1 MLAKYTDFSPL
12 VERVFSDSFFR
23 DFAAPNWHQGIF
35 AADIVQSDNAV
46 TLHLDMPGFQAQ
58 DIQVKWDEDTLTVS
72 AERKFQKV
80 EGTNV
85 LRAERRFGK
94 YERSFVLPQTVDG
107 ARCDAEYV
115 NGVLTLTLPKKEE
128 AKPRSIDIKVKGS

>member
-12 VERVFSDSFFR
+12 IERVFSDSFFK
-23 DFAAPNWHQGIF
+23 DFAAPTGHQGVF

-46 TLHLDMPGFQAQ
+46 TLHLDMPGFLAQ

-72 AERKFQKV
+72 AERKFQKI
-80 EGTNV
+80 EGTDV

-94 YERSFVLPQTVDG
+94 YERSFVLPQSVDG
-107 ARCDAEYV
+107 ARCEAEYV